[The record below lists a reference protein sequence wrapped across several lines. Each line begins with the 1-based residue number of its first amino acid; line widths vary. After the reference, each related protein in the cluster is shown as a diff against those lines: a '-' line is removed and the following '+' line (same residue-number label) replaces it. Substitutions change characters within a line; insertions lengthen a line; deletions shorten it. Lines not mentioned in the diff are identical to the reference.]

1 MKFPEFYSGDAPA
14 ISFELFPPKT
24 AAAARRLRKRLPKL
38 ISLEPTFLTV
48 TYGALGTT
56 RERTLE
62 VVSTL
67 RNDYGQQVAHH
78 LTCVGH
84 TREELTR
91 ILEQIR
97 AQGIDNIVA
106 LRGDPP
112 AGETE
117 FVPPPGGFRYANQL
131 VEHIN
136 QVDRFGIAVA
146 GYPEKHLEAPD
157 FESDLRHLK
166 RKVDAGA
173 DVVITQLFYDNSH
186 FHSFVERCRHSG
198 ITQPI
203 IPGLLPI
210 LGLPQIRRIT
220 DMCGSTIPDSLMQ
233 ELLEAGDD
241 VSRVRE
247 VGIRHTVKQ
256 AVDLLGSGV
265 DGIHFYVL
273 NRYFH
278 IAEIMTQLR
287 PALEAAGT
295 PQAESNPG
303 I

>member
-1 MKFPEFYSGDAPA
+1 MKFPEFYSRDAPV

-24 AAAARRLRKRLPKL
+24 KAAAKRLQKRLPKL

-48 TYGALGTT
+48 TYGALGST

-62 VVSTL
+62 VVSTI
-67 RNDYGQQVAHH
+67 RNRYRYEVAHH

-84 TREELTR
+84 TQEELTR

-97 AQGIDNIVA
+97 AEGIENIVA

-112 AGETE
+112 AGESE

-131 VEHIN
+131 VEHIR
-136 QVDRFGIAVA
+136 QVDGFGIAVA
-146 GYPEKHLEAPD
+146 GYPEKHVEAPD

-166 RKVDAGA
+166 HKVDAGA
-173 DVVITQLFYDNSH
+173 DVVITQLFYDNRH
-186 FHSFVERCRHSG
+186 FFEFVERCRNSG

-220 DMCGSTIPDSLMQ
+220 GMCGSTIPDSLME
-233 ELLEAGDD
+233 ELLEAKED

-247 VGIRHTVKQ
+247 IGIRHTVEQ
-256 AVDLLGSGV
+256 ALDLLGSGV

-278 IAEIMTQLR
+278 IAEIMAQLR
-287 PALEAAGT
+287 PALEAGRT
-295 PQAESNPG
+295 PQRDSRPSA
-303 I
+303 